1 MFFASYVSSIHAI
14 PFYSMN
20 MGLYH
25 FSTCSTWPRILPF
38 LREFNIVTLQRASW
52 GLNSLDSSDL
62 MLMPVRVFI
71 FHISSIFGRYYCHLY
86 PALSLFNPLSLGQY
100 CFRIDFGMGKPTY
113 HLYHFWRHQLSLSCA
128 TVDAKILQSICSLW
142 QTGTERNIANV
153 FTDVLDFSPWSY
165 HSTHTQV
172 H

>member
-1 MFFASYVSSIHAI
+1 LDRSSVPKASSSYHIGNTNVVFLKEPHVLRVLCF

-25 FSTCSTWPRILPF
+25 FSTCSTRPRILPF
-38 LREFNIVTLQRASW
+38 LREFNIVTLQQASW
-52 GLNSLDSSDL
+52 GLNSSDSSDL

-100 CFRIDFGMGKPTY
+100 CCRIDFGMGKPTY
-113 HLYHFWRHQLSLSCA
+113 RLNHLYHFLDISTRELRDSRRQN
-128 TVDAKILQSICSLW
+128 TPVDMLIV
-142 QTGTERNIANV
+142 AN
-153 FTDVLDFSPWSY
+153 
-165 HSTHTQV
+165 QN
-172 H
+172 

>member
-38 LREFNIVTLQRASW
+38 LREVNIVTLQRASW
-52 GLNSLDSSDL
+52 GLNSSDSSDL

-86 PALSLFNPLSLGQY
+86 PTLSLFNPLSLGQY
-100 CFRIDFGMGKPTY
+100 CCRIDFGMGKPTY
-113 HLYHFWRHQLSLSCA
+113 RLNHLYHFLDISTRPELRDSRRQN
-128 TVDAKILQSICSLW
+128 TPVDMLIVAN
-142 QTGTERNIANV
+142 RN
-153 FTDVLDFSPWSY
+153 
-165 HSTHTQV
+165 
-172 H
+172 